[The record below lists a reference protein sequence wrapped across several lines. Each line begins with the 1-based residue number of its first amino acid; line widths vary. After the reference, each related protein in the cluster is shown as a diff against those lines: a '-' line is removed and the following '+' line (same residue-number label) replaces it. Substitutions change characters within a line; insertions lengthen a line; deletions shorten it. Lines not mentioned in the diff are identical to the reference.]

1 LTRAEVE
8 KMTSTSAK
16 KKILLGFLILAF
28 VSSVSADF
36 YYSQNSG
43 SSLSSENY
51 FSIPEYDSQY
61 EIGTQLVAPFI
72 FITTLLH
79 FALSK
84 ALSFILANDS
94 DDPLNDA
101 RVLMGLPRGVEQ
113 RGDRLDV
120 SRYSMIMSLTIT
132 ASLIPTPYWDMIRG
146 IIQLIGVGSLVFF
159 AGAVAFVLY
168 LMIR

>member
-1 LTRAEVE
+1 MKLAGAEEMTLT
-8 KMTSTSAK
+8 SGK
-16 KKILLGFLILAF
+16 KKIILGFLILAF

-36 YYSQNSG
+36 YYNQG
-43 SSLSSENY
+43 SSGFSSDNY

-72 FITTLLH
+72 FIATLLH

-94 DDPLNDA
+94 DDPLNDP
-101 RVLMGLPRGVEQ
+101 RVMMGLPRGVEQ
-113 RGDRLDV
+113 RDDRLDV

-146 IIQLIGVGSLVFF
+146 IIQLIG
-159 AGAVAFVLY
+159 AGAILFFTGLVAFILY